1 MAQKTDAWPGVSF
14 GASFW
19 GRPRGE
25 RRGAEV
31 RLDKAFT
38 WAGER
43 WRIPAVYVCG
53 KGLVADFLLRVPPRR
68 VRAFLRRYGPLAE
81 QAETDEALCAELE
94 DANPLAARLSA
105 KAVWNGRALA
115 PVRTCRA
122 CWAPFAGSDAPQEL
136 AALLAHYGCDPAC
149 GWAAVRAAF
158 PWAAAR
164 HGALRTLA
172 FELEDEAHDVYGP
185 AFTVSGPGQT
195 LAVRHPLTGETY
207 TLTVTKWEPRCTHTI
222 PDEQCEHPSCFAALH
237 YTLDPQPQPGL
248 LRVADCAPADA
259 SRPKNAGPYAP
270 QARADFALALLAGP
284 DAPGEEIAVSSL
296 RFAHADTVTW
306 RPCFSVRTKPPI
318 HVHCAP

>member
-1 MAQKTDAWPGVSF
+1 MAQKNDAWPGVSF

-19 GRPRGE
+19 GRPKGE
-25 RRGAEV
+25 RRGAEM

-53 KGLVADFLLRVPPRR
+53 KGLVADFLLRVPPQR

-136 AALLAHYGCDPAC
+136 TALLAHYGCDPAC

-207 TLTVTKWEPRCTHTI
+207 TLTVTKWEPRRTHTI
-222 PDEQCEHPSCFAALH
+222 
-237 YTLDPQPQPGL
+237 
-248 LRVADCAPADA
+248 
-259 SRPKNAGPYAP
+259 
-270 QARADFALALLAGP
+270 P